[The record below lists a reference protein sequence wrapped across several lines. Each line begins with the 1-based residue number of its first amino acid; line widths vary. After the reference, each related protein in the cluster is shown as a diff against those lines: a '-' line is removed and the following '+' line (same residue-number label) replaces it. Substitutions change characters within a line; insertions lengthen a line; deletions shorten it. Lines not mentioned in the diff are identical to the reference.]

1 MPVFTGDEFG
11 PGVRSYMRG
20 QARLRVENPMG
31 AAESVNIYTGD
42 GRLLEVLVSGSPD
55 GTVLVLHTG
64 TPCGLVPL
72 PAGLD
77 PAAMGFRTVLYARPG
92 YGRSTPQ
99 PGRTVADAAS
109 DTAAILDSLGADK
122 FLNLGWSGG
131 GPYALACD
139 ALLADRC
146 LATAVIAGIA
156 PYAEAEISS
165 PVRAWYEADEDNRL
179 AFAGDIEGF
188 RQAVDAFVA
197 QLANVSAENIAAEA
211 NSDADRRFVSQGY
224 AEWVA
229 SFLRAGGVSGSHGAA
244 DDCLATLRDWGFPL
258 ANIRQVTIWQGTEDQ
273 HVPPFHA
280 EWLKDHL
287 PQAELRTL
295 EGEGH
300 NSIVGQ
306 LPEIITTL
314 IATGQ
319 SAQN

>member
-1 MPVFTGDEFG
+1 
-11 PGVRSYMRG
+11 
-20 QARLRVENPMG
+20 MG
-31 AAESVNIYTGD
+31 APESVTVHTGD
-42 GRLLEVLVSGSPD
+42 GRLLDALVSGPPD

-77 PAAMGFRTVLYARPG
+77 PAPMGIRTVLYARPG

-99 PGRTVADAAS
+99 AGRIVADVAG
-109 DTAAILDSLGADK
+109 DTAAILDALGADK
-122 FLNLGWSGG
+122 FFNLGWSGG

-139 ALLADRC
+139 ARLADRC

-156 PYAEAEISS
+156 PYTEAEVSS
-165 PVRAWYEADEDNRL
+165 PVRAWYEADEDNQL
-179 AFAGDIEGF
+179 ALAGDIEGF

-197 QLANVSAENIAAEA
+197 QLANVKAENIAAETD
-211 NSDADRRFVSQGY
+211 SDADRRFFSQGY

-258 ANIRQVTIWQGTEDQ
+258 ANTRQVTIWQGTEDQ
-273 HVPPFHA
+273 HVPAFHA

-287 PQAELRTL
+287 PRAELRTL

-300 NSIVGQ
+300 NSVVRH
-306 LPEIITTL
+306 LPEIITAL
-314 IATGQ
+314 MATGQ

>member
-1 MPVFTGDEFG
+1 
-11 PGVRSYMRG
+11 
-20 QARLRVENPMG
+20 MG
-31 AAESVNIYTGD
+31 APESVTVHTGD
-42 GRLLEVLVSGSPD
+42 GRLLDALVSGPPD

-77 PAAMGFRTVLYARPG
+77 PAPMGIRTVLYARPG

-99 PGRTVADAAS
+99 AGRIVADVAG
-109 DTAAILDSLGADK
+109 DTAAILDALGADK
-122 FLNLGWSGG
+122 FFNLGWSGG
-131 GPYALACD
+131 GPFALACD

-156 PYAEAEISS
+156 PYTEAEASIT
-165 PVRAWYEADEDNRL
+165 VRAWYEADEDNQL

-197 QLANVSAENIAAEA
+197 QLANTEAENIAAET
-211 NSDADRRFVSQGY
+211 NSDADRRFFSQRY

-229 SFLRAGGVSGSHGAA
+229 SFVRAAGVSGSHGAA
-244 DDCLATLRDWGFPL
+244 DDYLATFRDWGFPL
-258 ANIRQVTIWQGTEDQ
+258 TGIRQVTLWQGTED
-273 HVPPFHA
+273 HFVPPFHA

-287 PQAELRTL
+287 PQAELRIL

-300 NSIVGQ
+300 SIVSH
-306 LPEIITTL
+306 LPEIISTL

>member
-1 MPVFTGDEFG
+1 
-11 PGVRSYMRG
+11 
-20 QARLRVENPMG
+20 MG
-31 AAESVNIYTGD
+31 APESVTVHTGD
-42 GRLLEVLVSGSPD
+42 GRLLDALVSGPPD

-77 PAAMGFRTVLYARPG
+77 PAPMGIRTVLYARPG

-99 PGRTVADAAS
+99 AGRIVADVAG
-109 DTAAILDSLGADK
+109 DTAAILDALGADK
-122 FLNLGWSGG
+122 FFNLGWSGG
-131 GPYALACD
+131 GPFALACD

-156 PYAEAEISS
+156 PYTEAEASS
-165 PVRAWYEADEDNRL
+165 PVRAWYEADEDNQL
-179 AFAGDIEGF
+179 AFSGDIEGF

-197 QLANVSAENIAAEA
+197 QLANTEAENIAAET
-211 NSDADRRFVSQGY
+211 NSDADRRFFSQRY

-229 SFLRAGGVSGSHGAA
+229 SFVRAAGVSGSHGAA
-244 DDCLATLRDWGFPL
+244 DDYLATFRDWGFPL
-258 ANIRQVTIWQGTEDQ
+258 TGIRQVTLWQGTED
-273 HVPPFHA
+273 HFVPPFHA

-287 PQAELRTL
+287 PQAELRIL

-300 NSIVGQ
+300 SIVSH
-306 LPEIITTL
+306 LPEIISTL

>member
-1 MPVFTGDEFG
+1 
-11 PGVRSYMRG
+11 
-20 QARLRVENPMG
+20 MG
-31 AAESVNIYTGD
+31 AAETVNVHTGD
-42 GRLLEVLVSGSPD
+42 GRLLEALVSGPPD

-77 PAAMGFRTVLYARPG
+77 PAPMGIRTVLYARPG

-99 PGRTVADAAS
+99 AGRTVADAAG
-109 DTAAILDSLGADK
+109 DTAAILDALGAGK

-156 PYAEAEISS
+156 PYTEAEISS
-165 PVRAWYEADEDNRL
+165 PVRAWYEADEDNQL
-179 AFAGDIEGF
+179 ALAGDIEGF

-197 QLANVSAENIAAEA
+197 QLANVKAENIAAET
-211 NSDADRRFVSQGY
+211 NSDADRRFFAQGN

-229 SFLRAGGVSGSHGAA
+229 SFLRAAGVSGSQGAA
-244 DDCLATLRDWGFPL
+244 DDYLASFRDWGFPL
-258 ANIRQVTIWQGTEDQ
+258 ASTRQVIIWQGTEDQ

-280 EWLKDHL
+280 EWLRDHL
-287 PQAELRTL
+287 SRAELRTL
-295 EGEGH
+295 EGESH
-300 NSIVGQ
+300 NSIVRH
-306 LPEIITTL
+306 LPEIINNL
-314 IATGQ
+314 IAADQ
-319 SAQN
+319 PARN

>member
-1 MPVFTGDEFG
+1 VFIRDEFG
-11 PGVRSYMRG
+11 PEVASYLRRP
-20 QARLRVENPMG
+20 ASLRVENRMG
-31 AAESVNIYTGD
+31 AAESVNVDTGD
-42 GRLLEVLVSGSPD
+42 GRLLEALVSGPAD

-77 PAAMGFRTVLYARPG
+77 PAPMGVRTVLYARPG

-99 PGRTVADAAS
+99 AGRTVADAAG
-109 DTAAILDSLGADK
+109 DTAAVLDALRADR

-156 PYAEAEISS
+156 PYKEAEISS

-188 RQAVDAFVA
+188 RRAVDAFVA
-197 QLANVSAENIAAEA
+197 QLANVKAENIAAETS
-211 NSDADRRFVSQGY
+211 SDADRLFVSQGY

-244 DDCLATLRDWGFPL
+244 DDCLATFRDWGFPL
-258 ANIRQVTIWQGTEDQ
+258 AKIRQVTIWQGTEDQ

-280 EWLKDHL
+280 EWLRDHL

-295 EGEGH
+295 KGESH
-300 NSIVGQ
+300 NSIVGH
-306 LPEIITTL
+306 LPEIINAL
-314 IATGQ
+314 M
-319 SAQN
+319 SWL

>member
-1 MPVFTGDEFG
+1 
-11 PGVRSYMRG
+11 
-20 QARLRVENPMG
+20 MG
-31 AAESVNIYTGD
+31 APESVTVHTGD
-42 GRLLEVLVSGSPD
+42 GRLLDALVSGPPD

-77 PAAMGFRTVLYARPG
+77 PAPMGIRTVLYARPG

-99 PGRTVADAAS
+99 AGRIVADVAG
-109 DTAAILDSLGADK
+109 DTAAILDALGADK
-122 FLNLGWSGG
+122 FFNLGWSGG
-131 GPYALACD
+131 GPFALACD

-156 PYAEAEISS
+156 PYTEAEASS
-165 PVRAWYEADEDNRL
+165 PVRAWYEADEDNQL

-197 QLANVSAENIAAEA
+197 QLANTEAENIAAET
-211 NSDADRRFVSQGY
+211 NSDADRRFFSQGY

-229 SFLRAGGVSGSHGAA
+229 SFVRAAGVSGSHGAA
-244 DDCLATLRDWGFPL
+244 DDYLATFRDWGFPL
-258 ANIRQVTIWQGTEDQ
+258 TGIRQVTLWQGTED
-273 HVPPFHA
+273 HFVPPFHA

-287 PQAELRTL
+287 PRAELRTL

-300 NSIVGQ
+300 NSVVRH
-306 LPEIITTL
+306 LPEIITAL
-314 IATGQ
+314 MATGQ

>member
-1 MPVFTGDEFG
+1 
-11 PGVRSYMRG
+11 
-20 QARLRVENPMG
+20 MG
-31 AAESVNIYTGD
+31 AAESLTIDTGD
-42 GRLLEVLVSGSPD
+42 GRLLDALVSGPPG

-77 PAAMGFRTVLYARPG
+77 PAPMGIRTVLYARPG

-99 PGRTVADAAS
+99 VGRTVADAAG
-109 DTAAILDSLGADK
+109 DAAAVLDALEADK

-131 GPYALACD
+131 GPFALACD

-156 PYAEAEISS
+156 PYTEAEVSS
-165 PVRAWYEADEDNRL
+165 PVRAWYEADEDNQL

-188 RQAVDAFVA
+188 RQSVDAFVA
-197 QLANVSAENIAAEA
+197 QLASAEAENIAAET
-211 NSDADRRFVSQGY
+211 NSDADRRFFSQGY

-229 SFLRAGGVSGSHGAA
+229 SFVRAAGVSGSYGAA
-244 DDCLATLRDWGFPL
+244 DDYLATFRDWGFPL
-258 ANIRQVTIWQGTEDQ
+258 AGIRQVTLWQGTEDQ
-273 HVPPFHA
+273 FVPPFHT
-280 EWLKDHL
+280 EWLRDHL

-300 NSIVGQ
+300 NSIVGH
-306 LPEIITTL
+306 LPEIIDTV